1 MKEHQVTN
9 IAIVGTQWGDE
20 GKGKIVDLLAAEADV
35 VVRFQGGN
43 NAGHT
48 MVVDGEQFISH
59 LIPSGILQQKTCVIG
74 NGVVV
79 DPQVLIEEIDYLST
93 KGIAVGPEKLL
104 ISDRAHV
111 IMPYHKLVDH
121 GREKMKGDKKIGTTG
136 RGIGPCYEDKA
147 TRRGVRFVDLID
159 PASFAERLDAIVP
172 EKNFYLEKFLDTD
185 TVDLEAIKTQYTEYA
200 NRLAPYV
207 TNVSIALQETARAGK
222 QILFEGAQ
230 GTHLDIDHGTYPFVT
245 SSNTASGN
253 ACCGSGVGPKDIHGV
268 IGIVKAYTTRVGAGP
283 FPSELFDEIGDHIQQ
298 TGAEFGATTGR
309 RRRCGWLDTVILNNA
324 VRLNSLT
331 GLAITK
337 LDVLGE
343 LDELKICTAYELD
356 GEQIV
361 EVPANLNHLAACKPI
376 YETLPGWRQDI
387 RGIRHFDDLPDLAR
401 QYLARIETLTGVNI
415 QIVSVGPGRD
425 ETIVLESPFKS

>member
-1 MKEHQVTN
+1 VAN

-20 GKGKIVDLLAAEADV
+20 GKGKIVDLLAADADV

-59 LIPSGILQQKTCVIG
+59 LIPSGILQNKTCAIG

-79 DPQVLIEEIDYLST
+79 DPAVLIEEIDYLAS
-93 KGIAVGPEKLL
+93 KGIAVGPEMLL

-111 IMPYHKLVDH
+111 IMPYHKLVDL
-121 GREKMKGDKKIGTTG
+121 GRETMKGDKKIGTTG

-159 PASFAERLDAIVP
+159 PESFAERLDAIVP
-172 EKNFYLEKFLDTD
+172 EKNFYLEKFLGTP
-185 TVDLEAIKTQYTEYA
+185 TVDLETVKTQYAEYA
-200 NRLAPYV
+200 NRLKPYV
-207 TNVSIALQETARAGK
+207 TNVSIALQNGAKAGK

-283 FPSELFDEIGDHIQQ
+283 FPSELFDEIGDRIQQ
-298 TGAEFGATTGR
+298 AGAEFGATTGR

-324 VRLNSLT
+324 VRLNGLT

-343 LDELKICTAYELD
+343 LDELKICTAYELS
-356 GEQIV
+356 GEQIGA
-361 EVPANLNHLAACKPI
+361 VPANLNHLAACKPI

-387 RGIRHFDDLPDLAR
+387 RGVRRFEDLPELAR
-401 QYLARIETLTGVNI
+401 QYLARIEALTGVKI

-425 ETIVLESPFKS
+425 ETIVLDTPFKS